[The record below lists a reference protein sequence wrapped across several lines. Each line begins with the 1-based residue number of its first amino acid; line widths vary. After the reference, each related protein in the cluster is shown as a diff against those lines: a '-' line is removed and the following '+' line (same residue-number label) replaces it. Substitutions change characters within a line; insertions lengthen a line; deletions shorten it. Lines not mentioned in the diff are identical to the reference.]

1 MSASCVA
8 LMMLQI
14 YDCVGVSGNNL
25 PKLFIYSHTRK
36 EYGSA
41 STVSVL
47 AFNLQLT
54 LNLTRSANSRW

>member
-25 PKLFIYSHTRK
+25 PKLLIYSHTRK
-36 EYGSA
+36 EVGSLLQQCQ
-41 STVSVL
+41 SL
-47 AFNLQLT
+47 FLIFN
-54 LNLTRSANSRW
+54 